1 MQLSEKPKV
10 FCRSVIAI
18 LGSTINVEHFEKN
31 DTNSLSISEVI
42 DSKKCA
48 NLNSSKLFFLK
59 IFW

>member
-18 LGSTINVEHFEKN
+18 LGSTINVEHFGKN

-48 NLNSSKLFFLK
+48 NLNS
-59 IFW
+59 